1 MTTVLLATRGE
12 LGRWLV
18 LSRRHLILDG
28 HEAFF
33 THLALQKLLL
43 ELQDRIFGLFAT
55 GEKSLLRCF
64 EGWSCGRVSGGATK
78 TTAAL
83 AQSDLE

>member
-1 MTTVLLATRGE
+1 M
-12 LGRWLV
+12 
-18 LSRRHLILDG
+18 SRRHIVLLDG

-33 THLALQKLLL
+33 THLALQELLL
-43 ELQDRIFGLFAT
+43 ELEGGIFWLFAST
-55 GEKSLLRCF
+55 NGCDEKSLLRCF
-64 EGWSCGRVSGGATK
+64 EGQRWCYGRVSGAAD